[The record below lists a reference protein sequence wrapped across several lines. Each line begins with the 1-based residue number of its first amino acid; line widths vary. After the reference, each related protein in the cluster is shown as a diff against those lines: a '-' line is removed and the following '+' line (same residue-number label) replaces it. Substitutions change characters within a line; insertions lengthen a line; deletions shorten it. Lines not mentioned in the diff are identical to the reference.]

1 MPDGEIDHSM
11 DPFHGCG
18 DQVQDL
24 ESSKMI
30 AGMAGVGHI
39 LVGAGLVLLLL
50 SLRTAIRRA

>member
-1 MPDGEIDHSM
+1 M
-11 DPFHGCG
+11 DPVHGCG

-30 AGMAGVGHI
+30 AGVAGVGHI